1 MMAMFVAKK
10 RNTRFIVLRLRGE
23 NSDVEMTLIY
33 NKRSLMFF
41 GIEQESKV
49 NSKNFKAA
57 TRTIMVD

>member
-10 RNTRFIVLRLRGE
+10 RNTRFIVLRLREE